1 MMMTVTLKR
10 NDTKD
15 NIKATLSNES
25 GPVDLTG
32 ATVRFLMS
40 RRNTLKVDRQAI
52 IQDAVNGI
60 VWMVFEQG
68 DTEEVGAF
76 QAEFEVTFSDGR
88 IETFPNNGYILIHI
102 QNDLG

>member
-1 MMMTVTLKR
+1 LVTVTIKR

-25 GPVDLTG
+25 GPIDLTG

-40 RRNTLKVDRQAI
+40 QRGTVKVDRPAQ

-60 VWMVFEQG
+60 VWMVFDQG
-68 DTEEVGAF
+68 DTDQSGSF
-76 QAEFEVTFSDGR
+76 QAEFEVTFSDAR
-88 IETFPNNGYILIHI
+88 IETFPNDSFILINI
-102 QNDLG
+102 INDLG

>member
-1 MMMTVTLKR
+1 LVTIKR

-40 RRNTLKVDRQAI
+40 KRGIVKVDRQAQ

-68 DTEEVGAF
+68 DTDESGSF
-76 QAEFEVTFSDGR
+76 QAEFEVTFPDAR
-88 IETFPNNGYILIHI
+88 VETFPNDSFILINI
-102 QNDLG
+102 INDLG

>member
-1 MMMTVTLKR
+1 MIKR

-40 RRNTLKVDRQAI
+40 KRGIVKVDRQVQ

-60 VWMVFEQG
+60 VWMVFDQG
-68 DTEEVGAF
+68 DTDESGSF
-76 QAEFEVTFSDGR
+76 QAEFEVTFSDAR
-88 IETFPNNGYILIHI
+88 IETFPNDGFFLINI
-102 QNDLG
+102 INDLG

>member
-1 MMMTVTLKR
+1 MATVTIKR

-40 RRNTLKVDRQAI
+40 KRWTVKVDRPTDI
-52 IQDAVNGI
+52 KDAVNGV

-68 DTEEVGAF
+68 DTDETGLF
-76 QAEFEVTFSDGR
+76 FAEFEVTFPDAR
-88 IETFPNNGYILIHI
+88 KETFPNDSFILIDI
-102 QNDLG
+102 ISDLG

>member
-1 MMMTVTLKR
+1 MATVTIKR

-25 GPVDLTG
+25 GAVDLTG

-40 RRNTLKVDRQAI
+40 KKGVVKVDRQVQ

-60 VWMVFEQG
+60 VWMVFDQG
-68 DTEEVGAF
+68 DTDEAGSF
-76 QAEFEVTFSDGR
+76 QAEFEVTFSDAR
-88 IETFPNNGYILIHI
+88 IETFPNDGFFLINI
-102 QNDLG
+102 INDLG

>member
-1 MMMTVTLKR
+1 LTITIKK

-25 GPVDLTG
+25 GSVDLTG

-40 RRNTLKVDRQAI
+40 KRGVNKVDRQAQ
-52 IQDAVNGI
+52 IQDAANGI

-68 DTEEVGAF
+68 DTDEQGLF
-76 QAEFEVTFSDGR
+76 QAEFEVTFPDAR
-88 IETFPNNGYILIHI
+88 IETFPNDGFILINI
-102 QNDLG
+102 INDLG

>member
-1 MMMTVTLKR
+1 MMITLKK

-25 GPVDLTG
+25 GPVELTG

-40 RRNTLKVDRQAI
+40 KRGTIKVDRQAQ
-52 IQDAVNGI
+52 IQDAVNGV

-68 DTEEVGAF
+68 DTNETGLF
-76 QAEFEVTFSDGR
+76 QAEFEVTFPDAR
-88 IETFPNNGYILIHI
+88 IETFPNDSFILIDI
-102 QNDLG
+102 INDLG

>member
-1 MMMTVTLKR
+1 MSITLKK

-40 RRNTLKVDRQAI
+40 RRGVLKVDRGAQV
-52 IQDAVNGI
+52 QDAANGI

-68 DTEEVGAF
+68 DTDEAGLF
-76 QAEFEVTFSDGR
+76 QAEFEVTFPDAR
-88 IETFPNNGYILIHI
+88 IETFPNDSFILINI
-102 QNDLG
+102 ISDLG

>member
-1 MMMTVTLKR
+1 MTIYLKK

-40 RRNTLKVDRQAI
+40 KKGAIKVDRQAQ
-52 IQDAVNGI
+52 IQDAAAGI
-60 VWMVFEQG
+60 VWMVFEHG
-68 DTEEVGAF
+68 DTDEQGLY
-76 QAEFEVTFSDGR
+76 QAEFEVIFPDAR
-88 IETFPNNGYILIHI
+88 IETFPNDGFVLINI
-102 QNDLG
+102 ISDLG

>member
-1 MMMTVTLKR
+1 MVTVTIKR

-40 RRNTLKVDRQAI
+40 KRGIVKVDRQVQ

-60 VWMVFEQG
+60 VWMVFDQG
-68 DTEEVGAF
+68 DTNETGSF
-76 QAEFEVTFSDGR
+76 QAEFEVTFPDAR
-88 IETFPNNGYILIHI
+88 IETFPNDGFILINI
-102 QNDLG
+102 INDLG

>member
-1 MMMTVTLKR
+1 MTITLKK

-40 RRNTLKVDRQAI
+40 RRGIVKVDRQAQI
-52 IQDAVNGI
+52 KDAAAGI
-60 VWMVFEQG
+60 VWMVFENG
-68 DTEEVGAF
+68 DTDETGLF
-76 QAEFEVTFSDGR
+76 QSEFEVTFPDAR
-88 IETFPNNGYILIHI
+88 IETFPNDGFILINI
-102 QNDLG
+102 INDLG